1 MNIIEYYKDGVLDYS
16 SRLMQGW
23 LFYHDSVFWTEPRT
37 RTFLTSI
44 PLVLI
49 VQLNLKIPLKLILI
63 FKIFRINRIF
73 IFLYLGKNDSTGSSI
88 RTISTIQ
95 EIKLLLW
102 SAIHLVHVAQLWW
115 HPWNVW
121 FCWNYQSCE
130 LFISKQYS
138 FFSSDVNH
146 PINFDLRKNLLFLD
160 IRSSIISKISIW
172 MKYILKEISWN
183 WNRSDTVWKSKLT
196 NFHFPASFR
205 S

>member
-1 MNIIEYYKDGVLDYS
+1 MNIIEYYKNGVLDYS

-102 SAIHLVHVAQLWW
+102 SAIYLVHVAQLWW

-138 FFSSDVNH
+138 FFSSCES
-146 PINFDLRKNLLFLD
+146 PYKFWFEKKSLILRY
-160 IRSSIISKISIW
+160 SIINNFQDIDLNEIYFKRDF
-172 MKYILKEISWN
+172 LKL
-183 WNRSDTVWKSKLT
+183 K
-196 NFHFPASFR
+196 
-205 S
+205 